1 MTEEGILKSIDTK
14 LDAIIRLL
22 AGSCIEGKTKT
33 EAIIVLGGLGLANG
47 LIAELV
53 KTTPATV
60 SARLSEVKKQ
70 GKVEGKKV
78 AKKVES
84 E

>member
-1 MTEEGILKSIDTK
+1 MVEEGIIKSIDTK

-22 AGSCIEGKTKT
+22 ASNVIEGKTKT
-33 EAIIVLGGLGLANG
+33 EAIIMLGGLGLTND

-60 SARLSEVKKQ
+60 YARLSEVKRKD
-70 GKVEGKKV
+70 KVKVKKV
-78 AKKVES
+78 TKKVGS
-84 E
+84 K